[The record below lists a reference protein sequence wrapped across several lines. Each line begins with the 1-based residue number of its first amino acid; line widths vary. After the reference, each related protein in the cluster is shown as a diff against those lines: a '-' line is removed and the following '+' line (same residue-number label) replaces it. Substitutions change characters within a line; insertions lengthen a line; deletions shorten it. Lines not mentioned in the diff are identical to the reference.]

1 MKSSKKKILVIEDDE
16 VMQKILTIKL
26 NDAGFIVVSAMD
38 GKEGLEAARKEKP
51 DLIVLDLIMPVMD
64 GIACL
69 KEIKDDPAINNTPII
84 VLTNLNN
91 DEMVG
96 ISLEHGITDYLVK
109 ADFTPDEILKK
120 INEKLGLLDGVK

>member
-16 VMQKILTIKL
+16 VMQKILTIKF

-38 GKEGLEAARKEKP
+38 GREGLEAARKEKP

-69 KEIKDDPAINNTPII
+69 KEIKDDPAISNTPII

-120 INEKLGLLDGVK
+120 INEKFGLLGGVK